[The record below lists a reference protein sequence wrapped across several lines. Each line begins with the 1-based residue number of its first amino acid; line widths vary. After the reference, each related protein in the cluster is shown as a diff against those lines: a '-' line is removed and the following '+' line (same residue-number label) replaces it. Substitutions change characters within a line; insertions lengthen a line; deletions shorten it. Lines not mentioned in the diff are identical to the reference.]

1 MAANP
6 CRKGMLIVGRVQGGP
21 CVECAHGCVRWAW
34 RRGEGRGKRGGKRMA
49 RRRGHGAGVQARKRR
64 CEEGVGRRKGERRE
78 VGKTGRSQGRGGR
91 TRPCDEGAMGGCARR
106 EEGRAVWGKGG
117 GGGG

>member
-34 RRGEGRGKRGGKRMA
+34 RRGEGRGKRGGKR
-49 RRRGHGAGVQARKRR
+49 GGSGVEAG
-64 CEEGVGRRKGERRE
+64 RE
-78 VGKTGRSQGRGGR
+78 VVLV
-91 TRPCDEGAMGGCARR
+91 EVGAKAQPAAR
-106 EEGRAVWGKGG
+106 ED
-117 GGGG
+117 